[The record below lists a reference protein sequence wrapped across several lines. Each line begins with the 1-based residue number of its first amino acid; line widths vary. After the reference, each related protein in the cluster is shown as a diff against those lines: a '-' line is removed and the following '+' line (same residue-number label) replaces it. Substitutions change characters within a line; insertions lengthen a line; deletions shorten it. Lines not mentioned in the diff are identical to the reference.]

1 MFKRKQNN
9 NTYTDKGE
17 YFEVTV
23 KNSDIVYVVDA
34 EDVNWMKGYTWY
46 TDKAHGMKYPYLSA
60 KKRLDTV
67 KYERKEIKIHVE
79 IMREEIERFKI
90 DNPGYRKR
98 IIIDHIDGDIS
109 NNRKENL
116 RVRTQSENNM
126 NKKVQSNNT
135 TGFVGVT
142 WHSKQK
148 MWNAMID
155 YEDERIELG
164 SFYYLRNAMRAR
176 VEAEK
181 KYFGEHAFYTRDESY
196 RERVDE
202 LLSLPRKPEPV
213 ITPRYKT
220 KTGYIGVGFYDGR
233 YRTSFKKK
241 SKEFKT
247 LEEAV
252 DYRRELWIK
261 EYGDRPMMH
270 TDEKKEKQI

>member
-1 MFKRKQNN
+1 MFKRQPNN

-46 TDKAHGMKYPYLSA
+46 TDKAHGVKYPYLSA

-67 KYERKEIKIHVE
+67 EYERKEIKIHVE
-79 IMREEIERFKI
+79 IMREEIEKFKMDI
-90 DNPGYRKR
+90 PDYHKR

-109 NNRKENL
+109 NNRRKNL

-148 MWNAMID
+148 MWNVMID

-164 SFYYLRNAMRAR
+164 SFYYLRNAVRER

-181 KYFGEHAFYTRDESY
+181 KYFGEHSFYTRDEDY
-196 RERVDE
+196 RKRVDE

-233 YRTSFKKK
+233 YRASFKKK
-241 SKEFKT
+241 SKKFKT

-252 DYRRELWIK
+252 NYRRELWIK

>member
-1 MFKRKQNN
+1 MFKKQPNN

-67 KYERKEIKIHVE
+67 EYKRKEIKIHVE
-79 IMREEIERFKI
+79 IMREEIESFKI
-90 DNPGYRKR
+90 DSPEYHKR

-135 TGFVGVT
+135 TGFVGVA

-148 MWNAMID
+148 MWNAMIA

-181 KYFGEHAFYTRDESY
+181 KYFGEHAFYTRDKSY

-233 YRTSFKKK
+233 YRASFKKK

-270 TDEKKEKQI
+270 ADEKKEKQI

>member
-1 MFKRKQNN
+1 MFKRQPNN

-34 EDVNWMKGYTWY
+34 EDVDWMKGYTWY
-46 TDKAHGMKYPYLSA
+46 TDKAHGVKYPYLSA

-67 KYERKEIKIHVE
+67 EYERKEIKIHVE
-79 IMREEIERFKI
+79 IMREEIEKFKM
-90 DNPGYRKR
+90 DNPDYHKR

-109 NNRKENL
+109 NNRRENL

-181 KYFGEHAFYTRDESY
+181 KYFGEHAFYTRDKSY
-196 RERVDE
+196 KKRVDE

-233 YRTSFKKK
+233 YRASFKKK
-241 SKEFKT
+241 SKKFKT

-252 DYRRELWIK
+252 NYRRELWIK

>member
-1 MFKRKQNN
+1 MFKRQPNN

-46 TDKAHGMKYPYLSA
+46 TDKAHGVKYPYLSA

-67 KYERKEIKIHVE
+67 EYERKEIKIHVE
-79 IMREEIERFKI
+79 IMREEIEKFKM
-90 DNPGYRKR
+90 DNPDYHKR

-109 NNRKENL
+109 NNRRENL

-196 RERVDE
+196 KKRVDE

-220 KTGYIGVGFYDGR
+220 KTGYIGVGFYDGG
-233 YRTSFKKK
+233 YRASFKKK
-241 SKEFKT
+241 SKKFKT

-252 DYRRELWIK
+252 NYRRELWIK

>member
-1 MFKRKQNN
+1 MFKRQPNN

-46 TDKAHGMKYPYLSA
+46 TDKAHGVKYPYLSA

-67 KYERKEIKIHVE
+67 EYERKEIKIHVE
-79 IMREEIERFKI
+79 IMREEIEKFKM
-90 DNPGYRKR
+90 DNPDYHKR

-109 NNRKENL
+109 NNRRKNL

-148 MWNAMID
+148 MWNVMID

-164 SFYYLRNAMRAR
+164 SFYYLRNAVRAR

-181 KYFGEHAFYTRDESY
+181 KYFGEHAFYTRDGSY
-196 RERVDE
+196 RRRVDE

-233 YRTSFKKK
+233 YRASFKKK
-241 SKEFKT
+241 SKKFKT

-252 DYRRELWIK
+252 NYRRELWIK